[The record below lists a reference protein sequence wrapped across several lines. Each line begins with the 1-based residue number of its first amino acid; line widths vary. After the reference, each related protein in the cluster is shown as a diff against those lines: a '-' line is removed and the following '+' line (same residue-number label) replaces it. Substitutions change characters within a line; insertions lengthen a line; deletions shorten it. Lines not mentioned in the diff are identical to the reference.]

1 MQAEAQEAFDLGR
14 EAAGHARRC
23 YGDGEF
29 ANACL
34 LARRLVE
41 RGVRVVQVYYGNDQP
56 WDDHKDITQPPR
68 PRPEERPADRGAA
81 APT

>member
-1 MQAEAQEAFDLGR
+1 MQVEAQEAFDLGR
-14 EAAGHARRC
+14 ETAATREP

-41 RGVRVVQVYYGNDQP
+41 RGVRVVQIYYGNDQP
-56 WDDHKDITQPPR
+56 WDDHKDITLPPPTT
-68 PRPEERPADRGAA
+68 PRRATGRSPRC
-81 APT
+81 